1 MIPCG
6 VRVLILAAA
15 IASCAPTIDGPLEQQ
30 RARDTVDA
38 TELQTQLAALP
49 GAVRADVTLHR
60 PLQDPLGASQP
71 ASAAVLVVVDDRADR
86 AAIDRT
92 ARALVHGTAPEITDP
107 QVAVEVGAI
116 RPTLAKVGPFTVEAH
131 SKPRLV
137 VSLALA
143 LGLLA
148 GLAGWIAWRERPGQ
162 LR

>member
-1 MIPCG
+1 
-6 VRVLILAAA
+6 VRVLVLAVV

-30 RARDTVDA
+30 RTRDTADA
-38 TELQTQLAALP
+38 TRLQAQLAALP
-49 GAVRADVTLHR
+49 GAVRAEVTLHR

-86 AAIDRT
+86 TAIDRT
-92 ARALVHGTAPEITDP
+92 ARGLLRGTAPEISDP
-107 QVAVEVGAI
+107 QIAVEVGAI
-116 RPTLAKVGPFTVEAH
+116 RPTLAKVGPFTVETH

-137 VSLALA
+137 ATLALA